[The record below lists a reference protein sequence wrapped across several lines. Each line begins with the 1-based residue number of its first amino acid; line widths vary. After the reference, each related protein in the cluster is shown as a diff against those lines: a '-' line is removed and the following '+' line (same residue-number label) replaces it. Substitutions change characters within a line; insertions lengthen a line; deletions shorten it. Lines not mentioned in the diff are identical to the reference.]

1 MNSRGGRGVNFRMEE
16 ANMLRKTTWLKIL
29 VTALTA
35 GFLLVGC
42 AGGGKATPTPQAL
55 DVDQYEP
62 VVNATG
68 EVLPVQW
75 AALGMAVEGG
85 VIEDLLVKEGQQV
98 KKGDVLMRL
107 SGTQHARA
115 ALTAAEAGL
124 VAAEKALQNVHE
136 QAALATADA
145 ELKLAQARKAL
156 LDAEEA
162 REKKDY
168 GRASQN
174 TLDGLRADYILA
186 QDAVDQAEKQFGY
199 FEDREEDDVQRAQ
212 ALTLLVNAR
221 KLRDRAL
228 YNLNYALGKPDPEE
242 VAKAD
247 GAVSVA
253 QAALEDAQRQYDR
266 MKNGPDPDVLKQAEA
281 NLTNAE
287 AQVESARQVL
297 ADLELKAPFAGVV
310 SQIKVR
316 TGEWVI
322 AGQPVMMLAD
332 LAELQVETTDLSEID
347 VARLDVGNTAAVTFD
362 ALPDVVVQGV
372 VHSIAPKSDEGAGVN
387 YRVVVQLDEIPAKLR
402 WGMTAFVDI
411 TVSE

>member
-1 MNSRGGRGVNFRMEE
+1 MNSRGGRGANFRMEE
-16 ANMLRKTTWLKIL
+16 ANMLRETTWQKIL

-35 GFLLVGC
+35 GFLLAGC
-42 AGGGKATPTPQAL
+42 TGGGKATPTPAAEE
-55 DVDQYEP
+55 VDQYEP

-98 KKGDVLMRL
+98 KKGDVLLRL

-115 ALTAAEAGL
+115 ALAAAEAGL
-124 VAAEKALQNVHE
+124 VAAEKSLQNVHE
-136 QAALATADA
+136 QAALVTADA

-186 QDAVDQAEKQFGY
+186 QDAVDQAEEQFGY

>member
-1 MNSRGGRGVNFRMEE
+1 MKRLKRRGWTCALNAGAPRRSMPLC
-16 ANMLRKTTWLKIL
+16 ANAPIVW
-29 VTALTA
+29 
-35 GFLLVGC
+35 C
-42 AGGGKATPTPQAL
+42 A
-55 DVDQYEP
+55 
-62 VVNATG
+62 
-68 EVLPVQW
+68 W
-75 AALGMAVEGG
+75 AASR
-85 VIEDLLVKEGQQV
+85 Q
-98 KKGDVLMRL
+98 
-107 SGTQHARA
+107 AR
-115 ALTAAEAGL
+115 E
-124 VAAEKALQNVHE
+124 ALQ
-136 QAALATADA
+136 
-145 ELKLAQARKAL
+145 
-156 LDAEEA
+156 DAEEA

-186 QDAVDQAEKQFGY
+186 QDAVDQAEEQFGY
-199 FEDREEDDVQRAQ
+199 FEDREEDDPQRAQ

-242 VAKAD
+242 VAEAD
-247 GAVSVA
+247 GAVAVA
-253 QAALEDAQRQYDR
+253 QAALDEARRQYDR
-266 MKNGPDPDVLKQAEA
+266 VKNGPNPDVLKQAEA

-287 AQVESARQVL
+287 AQVESARQAL
-297 ADLELKAPFAGVV
+297 TDLELKAPFAGVV

-347 VARLDVGNTAAVTFD
+347 VARLDVGNAAVVTFD
-362 ALPDVVVQGV
+362 ALPEVEVQGV

>member
-1 MNSRGGRGVNFRMEE
+1 MNSRCKLGVNFRMEE

-35 GFLLVGC
+35 GFLLAGC

-98 KKGDVLMRL
+98 KKGDVLLRL

-115 ALTAAEAGL
+115 ALAAAEAGL
-124 VAAEKALQNVHE
+124 VAAEKALQDVRD

-145 ELKLAQARKAL
+145 ELKLAQAQEAL
-156 LDAEEA
+156 QDAEED

-186 QDAVDQAEKQFGY
+186 QDAVDQAEEQFGY

-242 VAKAD
+242 VAEAD
-247 GAVSVA
+247 GAVAVA
-253 QAALEDAQRQYDR
+253 QAALDEARRQYDR
-266 MKNGPDPDVLKQAEA
+266 VKNGPDPNVLKQAEA

-287 AQVESARQVL
+287 AQVESARQAL
-297 ADLELKAPFAGVV
+297 TDLELKAPFAGVI

-347 VARLDVGNTAAVTFD
+347 VARLDVGNTAVVTFD
-362 ALPDVVVQGV
+362 ALPDVEVRGVVQ
-372 VHSIAPKSDEGAGVN
+372 SIAPKSDEGAGVN
-387 YRVVVQLDEIPAKLR
+387 YRVVIQLEEMPAKLR

>member
-1 MNSRGGRGVNFRMEE
+1 
-16 ANMLRKTTWLKIL
+16 
-29 VTALTA
+29 
-35 GFLLVGC
+35 
-42 AGGGKATPTPQAL
+42 
-55 DVDQYEP
+55 
-62 VVNATG
+62 
-68 EVLPVQW
+68 
-75 AALGMAVEGG
+75 VEGG